1 MRAEEEARHARA
13 VGAAE
18 EDETGGLPTM
28 EELERAVIAPEK

>member
-1 MRAEEEARHARA
+1 MREA
-13 VGAAE
+13 VGAGE